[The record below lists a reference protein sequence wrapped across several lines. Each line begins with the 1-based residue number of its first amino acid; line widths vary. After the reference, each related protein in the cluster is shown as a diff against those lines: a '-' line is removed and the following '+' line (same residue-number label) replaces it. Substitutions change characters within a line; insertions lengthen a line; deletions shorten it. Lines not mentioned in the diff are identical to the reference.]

1 MADKPLWGKTILL
14 SETDS
19 TLRRLIRESFV
30 ELGAVVET
38 TEDPRRIAALTS
50 KQVFDLIILEK
61 KISNIDAKV
70 ISKSVMSKDD
80 YEDSFMI
87 IIAASVEL
95 EDLEQRRDYGIT
107 TYIVKPFQISKLIGT
122 ARKLLTTTP

>member
-1 MADKPLWGKTILL
+1 MSKPLWGKTILL

-38 TEDPRRIAALTS
+38 TEDPRRIANLTS

-61 KISNIDAKV
+61 KIGNIDAKV
-70 ISKSVMSKDD
+70 ISKTVMAKKD
-80 YEDSFMI
+80 YAGSFLI
-87 IIAASVEL
+87 VIAASVEL
-95 EDLEQRRDYGIT
+95 EDLEERRDHGIS
-107 TYIVKPFQISKLIGT
+107 TYIVKPFQVAKLVAT
-122 ARKLLTTTP
+122 ARKLLDA